1 MVLGRAGAVRWR
13 TGLSGNLLVQRQNR
27 QMPQTGYPSAAK
39 KAISFPAQDE
49 NSGAPRKSLRRA
61 GQASL
66 EILNEGPV
74 SSVTGR
80 QGRGHVQGFDFRR
93 MLASMH
99 PLCCPV
105 CGRDSISCIE
115 RQTMVP
121 DGAKSQAALRGVLAY
136 RCERGHVFLART
148 GPLAKMSARQRSVV
162 RSEHRLCPPR

>member
-1 MVLGRAGAVRWR
+1 
-13 TGLSGNLLVQRQNR
+13 
-27 QMPQTGYPSAAK
+27 
-39 KAISFPAQDE
+39 
-49 NSGAPRKSLRRA
+49 
-61 GQASL
+61 
-66 EILNEGPV
+66 
-74 SSVTGR
+74 
-80 QGRGHVQGFDFRR
+80 
-93 MLASMH
+93 MH

-105 CGRDSISCIE
+105 CGRDSINRIE